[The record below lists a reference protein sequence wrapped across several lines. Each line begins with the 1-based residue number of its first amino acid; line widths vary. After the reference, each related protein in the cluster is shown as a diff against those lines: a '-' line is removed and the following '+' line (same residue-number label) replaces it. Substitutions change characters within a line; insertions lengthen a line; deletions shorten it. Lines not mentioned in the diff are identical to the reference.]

1 MGYYSHE
8 KLTLFDNQNDERNR
22 KSWQKVLICRFP
34 EVMYSQNDPIFVF
47 LKDLFLYTNHRVCP
61 NLGSITFGDEDL
73 GQFLKTVVVNLLPLS
88 NSNKENL
95 VMIYH
100 GLLL

>member
-1 MGYYSHE
+1 MKEIGNHGTKFWS
-8 KLTLFDNQNDERNR
+8 
-22 KSWQKVLICRFP
+22 VVFP
-34 EVMYSQNDPIFVF
+34 RSCIPKMMFVF
-47 LKDLFLYTNHRVCP
+47 LKDLFLYSNHRVCP
-61 NLGSITFGDEDL
+61 NLGSITFGEEDL

-100 GLLL
+100 GLLLWEAATEGVL